1 MLSPVRSFTFSYICS
16 RGTNLEYSPNSLHIS
31 SYASCTLLSRKTVLD
46 LLFLPENLVII
57 ENILYL
63 CKAQFSLYKKQL
75 HHKGARTY
83 PRHSPCGVIHSYK
96 VELSSNFSGAGVL
109 YALPRR
115 KSLSYLFFCF
125 FISHTTTHDTAAITT
140 PMKNHWK
147 PCLNSSHFVS
157 CFSTG

>member
-1 MLSPVRSFTFSYICS
+1 MLSPVRTFTFSYMCC
-16 RGTNLEYSPNSLHIS
+16 RGTNREYSPNSLHIS
-31 SYASCTLLSRKTVLD
+31 SYASCTLLSRNTVLG

-63 CKAQFSLYKKQL
+63 CKAQFSLYKNNYTTRVRGL
-75 HHKGARTY
+75 I

-140 PMKNHWK
+140 PIKNHWK